1 MNGLLGRNLRARLT
15 VFYASLLAAILLLYA
30 VCVSAFFLRNLREQL
45 DSSLDRDVET
55 VEAIISFDSAGQ
67 VELTTHEGEAA
78 DEDRERGYLLEVWA
92 PEGTLL
98 YRSGQLKGQALGPV
112 PAGAAAFH
120 RERPYSLRL
129 PPGMRV
135 RTLSRVHHLAGGKA
149 VMIRLAVSEEP
160 LWDEFWEMVAVF
172 GIGLPIAVGL
182 VIVAGYLV
190 AARALRPVDVMAK
203 RAAEITADRL
213 NDRITIQNPDD
224 ELGQLGTAFNATLA
238 RLENSFEQL
247 RRFTAD
253 ASHELR
259 TPLTA
264 IRSVGEVALGK
275 GGSENYYRDTIGS
288 MLEETNRLTKL
299 VDSLLTM
306 SRADAGRVAL
316 HFVPISLVELAKE
329 SANLLDVLAEEKE
342 QSIRVEGSETIQ
354 VNADRTI
361 LRQALVNLIDNAVK
375 FSPEKGIIQIRVQ
388 EDGPDAVVEV
398 QDNGPGIPPEHRAR
412 IFERFYRVDKA
423 RARQEGGTGLGLSIV
438 EWAVKAHRGTVE
450 VDCEHGPG
458 SIFRIRLPK
467 QIATKQNEA
476 RSTSKGS
483 D

>member
-1 MNGLLGRNLRARLT
+1 MNWLLDKNLRTRLT
-15 VFYASLLAAILLLYA
+15 VFYSALLAGALVLYA
-30 VCVSAFFLRNLREQL
+30 VCVSAFFLHNLREQL
-45 DSSLDRDVET
+45 DASLDRDVET
-55 VEAIISFDSAGQ
+55 VEGDLVTTSDGR
-67 VELTTHEGEAA
+67 VDLTSHEGEA
-78 DEDRERGYLLEVWA
+78 DEDEMEGGYLLEVL
-92 PEGTLL
+92 GSDGSVL
-98 YRSGQLKGQALGPV
+98 YRSNQLNGQALGPV
-112 PAGAAAFH
+112 PTDLAQ
-120 RERPYSLRL
+120 RERGHAPSLRL
-129 PPGMRV
+129 NSGTLV
-135 RTLSRVHHLAGGKA
+135 RTITRHHHLPGGKM
-149 VMIRLAVSEEP
+149 VIVRLGVSEEP
-160 LWDEFWEMVAVF
+160 SRQEFWEMVGIL
-172 GIGLPIAVGL
+172 GIGLPI
-182 VIVAGYLV
+182 IVVFVFITGRLV

-213 NDRITIQNPDD
+213 SDRITVLNPDD
-224 ELGQLGTAFNATLA
+224 ELGQLGTAFNATLT

-288 MLEETNRLTKL
+288 MLEETNRLTEL

-306 SRADAGRVAL
+306 SRADAGRVAM
-316 HFVPISLVELAKE
+316 HFSPVSLLELAKE
-329 SANLLDVLAEEKE
+329 SANLLEVLAEEKE
-342 QSIRVEGSETIQ
+342 QSIRIEGSETIQ

-375 FSPEKGIIQIRVQ
+375 FSPDKGIIQIRVR
-388 EDGPDAVVEV
+388 EEGPNAIVEV
-398 QDNGPGIPPEHRAR
+398 QDSGPGIPQEHRAR

-423 RARQEGGTGLGLSIV
+423 RARQKGGTGLGLSIV
-438 EWAVKAHRGTVE
+438 DWAVKAHRGTVE

-467 QIATKQNEA
+467 QIATKQIEA
-476 RSTSKGS
+476 RPTSKGS

>member
-1 MNGLLGRNLRARLT
+1 MIHLLAKNLRTRLT
-15 VFYASLLAAILLLYA
+15 VFYSVLLAGALVLYA
-30 VCVSAFFLRNLREQL
+30 ICVSAFYLHSLHEQM
-45 DSSLDRDVET
+45 DASLDRDVET
-55 VEAIISFDSAGQ
+55 IEGNLNLTPDGR
-67 VELTTHEGEAA
+67 VELTSHEGEA
-78 DEDRERGYLLEVWA
+78 DEDEPEGGYLLEVLA
-92 PEGTLL
+92 LDGTPL
-98 YRSGQLKGQALGPV
+98 YRSIQLNGQALGPGIDAV
-112 PAGAAAFH
+112 QRGHEEAT
-120 RERPYSLRL
+120 SLRL
-129 PPGMRV
+129 ASGMRV
-135 RTLSRVHHLAGGKA
+135 RTISRRHHLTGGKL
-149 VMIRLAVSEEP
+149 VIVRLGISEGP
-160 LWDEFWEMVAVF
+160 YWREFWEMASIL
-172 GIGLPIAVGL
+172 GIGLPIV
-182 VIVAGYLV
+182 VVFVFVTGYLL
-190 AARALRPVDVMAK
+190 AAKALRPVDVMAK

-213 NDRITIQNPDD
+213 NERIIIHNPDD

-264 IRSVGEVALGK
+264 IRGVGEVSLSK
-275 GGSENYYRDTIGS
+275 GGNENYYRDTIGS

-316 HFVPISLVELAKE
+316 HFVPVSLVELAKE
-329 SANLLDVLAEEKE
+329 SANLLEVLAEEKG

-375 FSPEKGIIQIRVQ
+375 FSPERGVIQIRIR
-388 EDGPDAVVEV
+388 EDDTGAVVEV
-398 QDNGPGIPPEHRAR
+398 QDNGPGIPPEHRTR

-438 EWAVKAHRGTVE
+438 EWAVAAHRGTVE

-458 SIFRIRLPK
+458 SIFRILLPK
-467 QIATKQNEA
+467 QIATKQKEW
-476 RSTSKGS
+476 RPTSKGS